1 MTDNRF
7 LLMITAGFQGQCLF
21 DQGLF
26 MEALEAF
33 NKAAEMKP
41 SCRTYKVRRSG
52 SPCAKTK
59 IIVLL
64 FAQYLQQ
71 STCISFLFHS
81 RTTFWIVS
89 PSLACLSAVG
99 QHSDCLK
106 LVNSWML
113 TDGPTSDLYVLR
125 ARLHKLLNQVTTTG
139 NLLHFKHLEAEC
151 VTLLKLCFLTYLDFT
166 MLSGCKVSVRAGAS
180 IFSCPSPAAAA
191 AGSRWTGQAKSFE
204 QIFDRS
210 AAWSPLYDQYCFG
223 KLATE
228 RSPLPVQVNF
238 AIIRHSHQQQVRC
251 GWSIGGSISDEP
263 SLILLCFTKPHITS
277 ILIH

>member
-1 MTDNRF
+1 MTDNPF
-7 LLMITAGFQGQCLF
+7 LLMITGGFQGQCLF

-26 MEALEAF
+26 MEALEAL

-52 SPCAKTK
+52 SLCAKIK
-59 IIVLL
+59 IVVLL
-64 FAQYLQQ
+64 FSPNIYKNQHA
-71 STCISFLFHS
+71 SHS
-81 RTTFWIVS
+81 SSTTFWIVS

-139 NLLHFKHLEAEC
+139 NLLHFKHLEAES
-151 VTLLKLCFLTYLDFT
+151 VTLLKPAYLCFPTYLDFT
-166 MLSGCKVSVRAGAS
+166 MLSGCKVSVSAGAS
-180 IFSCPSPAAAA
+180 IFSSASPAAAA
-191 AGSRWTGQAKSFE
+191 AGSQWTGPAKGSE

-210 AAWSPLYDQYCFG
+210 AVWSPVYDQYRFG

-238 AIIRHSHQQQVRC
+238 TNIRHSHRQQVRH
-251 GWSIGGSISDEP
+251 GWSIGGPISTET
-263 SLILLCFTKPHITS
+263 SLILLCLQSHRLHQF
-277 ILIH
+277 

>member
-1 MTDNRF
+1 
-7 LLMITAGFQGQCLF
+7 MITGGFQGQCLF

-26 MEALEAF
+26 IEALEAF

-52 SPCAKTK
+52 SLCAKSK

-64 FAQYLQQ
+64 FAQYLQK

-81 RTTFWIVS
+81 RKTFWIVS

-125 ARLHKLLNQVTTTG
+125 ARLHKLLNQVTTG
-139 NLLHFKHLEAEC
+139 NLSHFKHAEAEC
-151 VTLLKLCFLTYLDFT
+151 VTLLKLAYLCFLTYLDFT
-166 MLSGCKVSVRAGAS
+166 VLSGCKVSVSAGAS
-180 IFSCPSPAAAA
+180 IFSSPSPAAAA
-191 AGSRWTGQAKSFE
+191 AGSQ
-204 QIFDRS
+204 
-210 AAWSPLYDQYCFG
+210 
-223 KLATE
+223 
-228 RSPLPVQVNF
+228 
-238 AIIRHSHQQQVRC
+238 
-251 GWSIGGSISDEP
+251 
-263 SLILLCFTKPHITS
+263 
-277 ILIH
+277 

>member
-1 MTDNRF
+1 MTDNPF
-7 LLMITAGFQGQCLF
+7 LLMITGGFQGQCLF

-52 SPCAKTK
+52 SLCAKIK

-64 FAQYLQQ
+64 FVQYLQK
-71 STCISFLFHS
+71 STCIWFLFHS

-89 PSLACLSAVG
+89 RSLACLSAVG

-139 NLLHFKHLEAEC
+139 NLLHFKHLAAEC
-151 VTLLKLCFLTYLDFT
+151 VTLLKLAYLCFLIYLDFT
-166 MLSGCKVSVRAGAS
+166 MLSGCKVSVSAGAS
-180 IFSCPSPAAAA
+180 IFSSPSPAAAA
-191 AGSRWTGQAKSFE
+191 AGSQWTGPAKGHE

-210 AAWSPLYDQYCFG
+210 AAWSPLYD
-223 KLATE
+223 
-228 RSPLPVQVNF
+228 
-238 AIIRHSHQQQVRC
+238 
-251 GWSIGGSISDEP
+251 
-263 SLILLCFTKPHITS
+263 
-277 ILIH
+277 